1 MQHNRK
7 INQFVILV
15 VCLMTFVLSF
25 GMEQSKLFSSA
36 EAAETLATPVLTIV
50 SRTTSSV
57 NLKYS
62 KIDGA
67 TGYQIY
73 RSTTKDGT
81 YTKVKTT
88 SALTFKDTST
98 VSTKAYYYKVRAYKK
113 GSQKT
118 SYSNFSARKS
128 VRAVLGK
135 TQNLSAS
142 ASTSGIKLSWN
153 AVSRADSYRI
163 YRASSKSGTYEY
175 LSSTKNRTYTDKTAS
190 AGKTY
195 YYKVRAYAA
204 ISGVKY
210 YGKYSVNAS
219 AKMASSSQS
228 ENSYLQ
234 EVLDLINKE
243 RKAEGLSSLTTTASL
258 KSAAYKR
265 AVETASVF
273 SHTRPD
279 GSSFST
285 VLGEYDITYM
295 ACGENIAYGQKTPE
309 SVMESWMNSPG
320 HRSNILSSK
329 FGKVGIGYYVIN
341 NTPYWVQVFTN

>member
-7 INQFVILV
+7 ISQFVILV

-25 GMEQSKLFSSA
+25 GIEQNKLFTDA
-36 EAAETLATPVLTIV
+36 EAAETLGTPVLTIV

-98 VSTKAYYYKVRAYKK
+98 VNTKVYYYKVRAYKK
-113 GSQKT
+113 GTSVT
-118 SYSNFSARKS
+118 SYSKFSARKLA
-128 VRAVLGK
+128 RAILGK
-135 TQNLSAS
+135 TLNLSAS
-142 ASTSGIKLSWN
+142 ARTSDIKLSWN
-153 AVSRADSYRI
+153 TVSRATSYRI
-163 YRASSKSGTYEY
+163 YRATSKSGTYQY
-175 LSSTKNRTYTDKTAS
+175 LTSTKNLTYADKTAS
-190 AGKTY
+190 RNKTY
-195 YYKVRAYAA
+195 YYKVRAYGK

-210 YGKYSVNAS
+210 YGSYSIITS
-219 AKMASSSQS
+219 AKIISSQS

-234 EVLDLINKE
+234 DVLELINKE

-285 VLGEYDITYM
+285 VLGEYNITYM

-309 SVMESWMNSPG
+309 SVMAGWMNSPG

>member
-1 MQHNRK
+1 M
-7 INQFVILV
+7 
-15 VCLMTFVLSF
+15 
-25 GMEQSKLFSSA
+25 
-36 EAAETLATPVLTIV
+36 

-98 VSTKAYYYKVRAYKK
+98 VGTKAYYYKVRAYKK

-118 SYSNFSARKS
+118 SYSNFSARKL

-210 YGKYSVNAS
+210 YGKYSVNVS